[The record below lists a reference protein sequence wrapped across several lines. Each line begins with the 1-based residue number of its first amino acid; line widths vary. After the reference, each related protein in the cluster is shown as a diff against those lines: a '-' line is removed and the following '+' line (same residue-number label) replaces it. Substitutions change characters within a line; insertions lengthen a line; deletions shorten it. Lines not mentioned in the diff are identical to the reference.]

1 MKIIFCDNT
10 LWGLINFR
18 GDVIR
23 HLVDEGHDVV
33 LVAPEKED
41 KQMRTS
47 LPQGVRYI
55 NVSMGRTSMNPLKD
69 LKYFWRMYKIF
80 KRERPDF
87 VFTYTIKPNIYGS
100 IAAKLNHCHTI
111 ALLSGLGYIFIND
124 SMMTRLARGLYRF
137 GLRFVGHLLVLN
149 EENLK
154 VVEKR
159 RMCKMGKVVML
170 KGGEGVDVCKFQRQE
185 NASPNTTFLYIG
197 RILWDKGYEELSQ
210 AAAIVKEKYPGVK
223 VELLGAMDPSYPKS
237 VSESRV
243 KADEAKGIL
252 KYIGFTSNMQDV
264 YKRKGL
270 VVVMPSYGEGM
281 NRTLME
287 ACATGKPIITTDISG
302 CREAVDDSVNGYIVP
317 SRDAKALADAM
328 LKYLQ
333 LSDEEKEKFCNASR
347 VKAEKV
353 FDIKHVISV
362 YDRILDG
369 TIGQEEGK

>member
-47 LPQGVRYI
+47 IPQGVRYI
-55 NVSMGRTSMNPLKD
+55 HVGMGRTSMNPLKD
-69 LKYFWRMYKIF
+69 LRYFWRMYKIF

-100 IAAKLNHCHTI
+100 IAAKLNHCRTT

-124 SMMTRLARGLYRF
+124 SLMTRLARGLYRF
-137 GLRFVGHLLVLN
+137 GLRFTDHLLVLN
-149 EENLK
+149 EENLN
-154 VVEKR
+154 VVRKR
-159 RMCKMGKVVML
+159 RMCKMQKVIML
-170 KGGEGVDVCKFQRQE
+170 RGGEGVDVNKFQKQE
-185 NASPNTTFLYIG
+185 NASHNTTFLYIG

-210 AAAIVKEKYPGVK
+210 AAAIVKERYPEVK

-237 VSESRV
+237 VPENRV
-243 KADEAKGIL
+243 KSDEAKGIV
-252 KYIGFTSNMQDV
+252 KYIGFTSNMQEV
-264 YKRKGL
+264 YRRKGI
-270 VVVMPSYGEGM
+270 VVVLPSYGEGM

-302 CREAVDDSVNGYIVP
+302 CREAVDNGKNGYLVP
-317 SRDAKALADAM
+317 PRDAQALADAM
-328 LKYLQ
+328 LKYLS
-333 LSDEEKEKFCNASR
+333 LSDDDKTRFCKASR
-347 VKAEKV
+347 EKAEKV
-353 FDIKHVISV
+353 FDMKHVINV
-362 YDRILDG
+362 YNRILSG
-369 TIGQEEGK
+369 NIAHEGDK

>member
-55 NVSMGRTSMNPLKD
+55 NVGMGRTSMNPLKD
-69 LKYFWRMYKIF
+69 LKYFRRMYKIF
-80 KRERPDF
+80 RHERPDF

-100 IAAKLNHCHTI
+100 IAAKLNHCRTT

-124 SMMTRLARGLYRF
+124 SMVTRLARGLYRL
-137 GLRFVGHLLVLN
+137 GLRFVDHLLVLN
-149 EENLK
+149 EDNLK
-154 VVEKR
+154 VVKKR
-159 RMCKMGKVVML
+159 RMCMMEKVVML
-170 KGGEGVDVCKFQRQE
+170 KGGEGVDVNKFQKQD
-185 NASPNTTFLYIG
+185 NASRNTTFLYIG

-210 AAAIVKEKYPGVK
+210 AAAIVKEKYPEVK

-237 VSESRV
+237 VPESRV
-243 KADEAKGIL
+243 RADEAKGIL

-264 YKRKGL
+264 YKRKGV

-302 CREAVDDSVNGYIVP
+302 CREAVDDGVNGYIVP
-317 SRDAKALADAM
+317 SRNAKALADAM
-328 LKYLQ
+328 LKYMALT
-333 LSDEEKEKFCNASR
+333 DEEKENFCLASR
-347 VKAEKV
+347 EKAEKV

-362 YDRILDG
+362 YNHILDG
-369 TIGQEEGK
+369 TLDQERGK